1 MTQVNTMKSE
11 IPVFMAMVQGFFNT
25 FYGIFMKK
33 RCILKAFQEMEKN
46 CKKQFFHQTH
56 LYLPPLEHRNGGHNG
71 LLLKPEEAPW
81 FERQPEATRW
91 LKEQEE
97 NQLQG
102 ENIDRPD
109 TKWRLE

>member
-56 LYLPPLEHRNGGHNG
+56 LYLSPLEHRNGGHNG
-71 LLLKPEEAPW
+71 LLLKPEEAPGLNDSQK
-81 FERQPEATRW
+81 RRD
-91 LKEQEE
+91 
-97 NQLQG
+97 G
-102 ENIDRPD
+102 
-109 TKWRLE
+109 

>member
-71 LLLKPEEAPW
+71 LLLKPEEAPG
-81 FERQPEATRW
+81 
-91 LKEQEE
+91 LKDSQKRRDGWK
-97 NQLQG
+97 NRKKT
-102 ENIDRPD
+102 NSRAK
-109 TKWRLE
+109 T